1 MFRISNLFGLKFE
14 KNFDLNLNRIGP
26 KIANESINLRRGT
39 KFLSSIFRLH
49 KNRINMDIGSMISK
63 LEMISIRKTIS
74 KIFEW
79 KQIGIESLL
88 GNRFESDQIIR
99 SFRALSVR
107 I

>member
-1 MFRISNLFGLKFE
+1 
-14 KNFDLNLNRIGP
+14 
-26 KIANESINLRRGT
+26 
-39 KFLSSIFRLH
+39 
-49 KNRINMDIGSMISK
+49 MDIGSMISK
-63 LEMISIRKTIS
+63 LEMISIRKTLS